1 MYRFVVI
8 ERVETR
14 PPNKAVVT
22 LQPLVFAPGIEPPDI
37 VVQSARVARNI
48 KEELRLRDIYEFE
61 QVLNPPICVD
71 RPVKVE

>member
-8 ERVETR
+8 ENVETEGD
-14 PPNKAVVT
+14 KAIVT
-22 LQPLVFAPGIEPPDI
+22 HQPLVFAPGIEPPDV

-48 KEELRLRDIYEFE
+48 EEELRQRGIYEFE
-61 QVLNPPICVD
+61 QVVNPTIRVD